1 MTLEE
6 VKNCIESIEEQLPN
20 CPFVVAWTE
29 VRNKHIIHL
38 ALTERLHKKAK
49 KAHIWKSPH
58 FLSTLKNVEYGF
70 DQSHARS
77 RGGTDGIFLLDR
89 NFHPKNEMMHKIF
102 DQYIDKEESGIEE
115 VAQALNADIKDLLP
129 VRLVSHHMRLLGV
142 LLRKEIEDWLVLVD
156 FDDN

>member
-6 VKNCIESIEEQLPN
+6 VKKCVENIEEQLPN
-20 CPFVVAWTE
+20 FPFVIAWTE
-29 VRNKHIIHL
+29 VRNKQIIHL
-38 ALTERLHKKAK
+38 ALTERLHKKVK

-77 RGGTDGIFLLDR
+77 RGGADGIFLLER
-89 NFHPKNEMMHKIF
+89 SFQPKNEMMHKIF
-102 DQYIDKEESGIEE
+102 DQYLDKENSGVEE
-115 VAQALNADIKDLLP
+115 LAQALDASVEDFLA
-129 VRLVSHHMRLLGV
+129 VRLVSHHMRLIGV